1 MERILLYES
10 QVLWYKIRGLVF
22 EETVLLCRRGV
33 ETNIWFYQR
42 FSRIVFQSCCRI
54 FDASTAESI
63 QDLCR
68 RSLRRLAT
76 QEEEDDELVTCFTC
90 VDQG

>member
-1 MERILLYES
+1 MLDL
-10 QVLWYKIRGLVF
+10 
-22 EETVLLCRRGV
+22 
-33 ETNIWFYQR
+33 
-42 FSRIVFQSCCRI
+42 FQTCCRM
-54 FDASTAESI
+54 FDASTAEGI

-76 QEEEDDELVTCFTC
+76 QDSDDDELESYFSS

>member
-1 MERILLYES
+1 MLLS
-10 QVLWYKIRGLVF
+10 
-22 EETVLLCRRGV
+22 RRGI
-33 ETNIWFYQR
+33 ETNIYFFFIISTR
-42 FSRIVFQSCCRI
+42 FSRFVFQSCCRI

-76 QEEEDDELVTCFTC
+76 QEEDDDELVTCFTC